1 MISVNLLDY
10 KQELRKIAM
19 QKIIIN
25 AIGSVLFLIFLIV
38 HLLVFPKNR
47 N

>member
-19 QKIIIN
+19 QKIIMN
-25 AIGSVLFLIFLIV
+25 AIGAVLFLIFFIIEV
-38 HLLVFPKNR
+38 N